1 MNKIST
7 VHPYNEI
14 ALINKKR
21 HGFLVAQMAKN
32 TPTNADLGSIP
43 GSGRF
48 PWRRKWQPTPVFL
61 SEKSHRQRSL
71 TGYRPQGHKEL
82 DRTEQAI
89 NKSYLSKSTFK
100 VNTILSLETKAM
112 VAPLRELFSWHSFI
126 QFIRC
131 PSYAKHAARCVN
143 QIDKRV
149 NEIDKKNT
157 LHNYSV
163 RNCGQWRKTLVF
175 WLLLQE

>member
-7 VHPYNEI
+7 VHPYTEI

-61 SEKSHRQRSL
+61 SGESHGQSGL
-71 TGYRPQGHKEL
+71 AGYSPWACKES
-82 DRTEQAI
+82 DT
-89 NKSYLSKSTFK
+89 T
-100 VNTILSLETKAM
+100 
-112 VAPLRELFSWHSFI
+112 
-126 QFIRC
+126 
-131 PSYAKHAARCVN
+131 
-143 QIDKRV
+143 
-149 NEIDKKNT
+149 
-157 LHNYSV
+157 
-163 RNCGQWRKTLVF
+163 
-175 WLLLQE
+175 

>member
-1 MNKIST
+1 MQKSGLTEIIPLISPQLCGRFPSGSE
-7 VHPYNEI
+7 VKASPCNV
-14 ALINKKR
+14 
-21 HGFLVAQMAKN
+21 G
-32 TPTNADLGSIP
+32 DLGLIP
-43 GSGRF
+43 GLGRF

-71 TGYRPQGHKEL
+71 MGYHPQGHKEL

-89 NKSYLSKSTFK
+89 NKSYLSKSIFK

-126 QFIRC
+126 QFVRC

-157 LHNYSV
+157 LHNYAV
-163 RNCGQWRKTLVF
+163 RNCCQWRKTLVF